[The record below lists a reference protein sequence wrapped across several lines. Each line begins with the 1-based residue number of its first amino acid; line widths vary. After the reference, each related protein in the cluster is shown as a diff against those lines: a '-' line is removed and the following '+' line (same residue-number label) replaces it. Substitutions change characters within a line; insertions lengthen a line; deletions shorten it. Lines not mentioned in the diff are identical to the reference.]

1 MNLWI
6 CSLLPIQLILNAFPK
21 QIISGKFLKKSPV
34 DLQIFSSLP
43 FFQVYVKGLANPE
56 TTTSFLIPENLIA
69 IGSWNPQVLW
79 HIQQSCGAVIR
90 YQGNA
95 NLIIQGS
102 QLAVAQAV
110 STLDVHINTLN
121 QQYAARQA
129 VSFMPQNSGYYEK
142 SMTHNQYHQGTISQ
156 SAATKPRYQTF
167 GQQDVVAKG
176 AHIAKNPD
184 KQVQGDVNAERS
196 DVASKGSDGR
206 HKDSRTELCKCEE
219 TVPAQSRE
227 FAVKLGYNDNQ
238 IDEAL
243 HKLKTTA
250 NSPVIGEDALLQQ
263 LIVLYPSQSPSFGN
277 HSDSSVAQD
286 SVTVKQQ
293 LSTATVASAQSNLG
307 RKGLV
312 KKDGAATSDLRHIV
326 IDGSNVAM
334 R

>member
-1 MNLWI
+1 M
-6 CSLLPIQLILNAFPK
+6 
-21 QIISGKFLKKSPV
+21 FLAKSPA
-34 DLQIFSSLP
+34 DLQIISSLP

-56 TTTSFLIPENLIA
+56 TTTSFLVPENLIA
-69 IGSWNPQVLW
+69 IGSWNPQILW
-79 HIQQSCGAVIR
+79 HIQRSCGAVIR

-110 STLDVHINTLN
+110 STLDVHINSLN
-121 QQYAARQA
+121 QQYGARQA
-129 VSFMPQNSGYYEK
+129 VSYMPQNSGYYEK
-142 SMTHNQYHQGTISQ
+142 SMSLNQYHQSAISQ

-167 GQQDVVAKG
+167 GPQDVVAKG
-176 AHIAKNPD
+176 AHVAKNPD
-184 KQVQGDVNAERS
+184 KQLQGDLNTERS
-196 DVASKGSDGR
+196 DVASKVSDER
-206 HKDSRTELCKCEE
+206 YKDFRTELYKSEE
-219 TVPAQSRE
+219 NVPAQSRE

-243 HKLKTTA
+243 HKLKTSA
-250 NSPVIGEDALLQQ
+250 NSSVIGEDALLQQ

-277 HSDSSVAQD
+277 HSESSVAHD
-286 SVTVKQQ
+286 SITVKQQ
-293 LSTATVASAQSNLG
+293 LSTANVTDGQSNLG